1 MNESSNFCAD
11 AVFDTI
17 FVEQRYMDL
26 GTRVFT
32 YFKGSQVG
40 ADAAGN
46 RYFIER
52 RSRPRRARVRRWVIY
67 PAIADPSSIPAE
79 WHAWLHYT
87 TDAPLTDRPRH
98 DWQKPH
104 LANATGTAAAYR
116 PPGHDYAGGK
126 RARAD
131 GDYESWVPADAPIP
145 ATPATTAVS
154 RSETY
159 FTLVRHSGYAVGA
172 NPAFEDAV
180 EVRELTTHQLY
191 MVRAA
196 GGVVFTTREAA
207 RQGEEAANYPS
218 GLKSDR
224 AQASGYF
231 SSLRVAGAE
240 IFVPTRGSHSGSR
253 GA

>member
-1 MNESSNFCAD
+1 MEDRHMN
-11 AVFDTI
+11 
-17 FVEQRYMDL
+17 L

-32 YFKGSQVG
+32 YVKGRQVG
-40 ADAAGN
+40 ADAVGN
-46 RYFIER
+46 RYFTER
-52 RSRPRRARVRRWVIY
+52 RPSPRRTRVRRWVIY
-67 PAIADPSSIPAE
+67 PAVADPSSVPAE
-79 WHAWLHYT
+79 WHMWLHYT

-126 RARAD
+126 RAKAD
-131 GDYESWVPADAPIP
+131 GDYESWVPADPPIP
-145 ATPATTAVS
+145 ATPARIAVT

-207 RQGEEAANYPS
+207 RQGEDAANYLNGS
-218 GLKSDR
+218 KSSR
-224 AQASGYF
+224 VQPSGYF

-240 IFVPTRGSHSGSR
+240 IFVPTAGPPDASR